1 VLVVEDEPRF
11 QRILNIALHAR
22 GYRVRVASTG
32 REALDAIVG
41 EEPDVVLL
49 DLGLPDMDGVLLCR
63 QQRRWSRAPI
73 IVLTADGHEDR
84 KILALDEGADD
95 YVTKPFSMP
104 ELLARVRVAARHRRA
119 LAAVVDHQYI
129 EVGTLRIDI
138 AAHVATLAGD
148 ELELTRKEFVLLV
161 LLARNAGS
169 VLTHRTLVSQVW
181 GDSSASNTQT
191 LRTHI
196 TKLRKKLG
204 TTPGAPMLLTEA
216 AIGYRLLR
224 PE

>member
-1 VLVVEDEPRF
+1 VLVIEDEPSF
-11 QRILNIALHAR
+11 QRILIIALHAR

-32 REALDAIVG
+32 REALDVTVG
-41 EEPDVVLL
+41 QESDVVLL
-49 DLGLPDMDGVLLCR
+49 DLGLPDMDGVDVCR
-63 QQRRWSRAPI
+63 QLRRWSSVPI

-84 KILALDEGADD
+84 KVRALDEGADD
-95 YVTKPFSMP
+95 YITKPFSMP
-104 ELLARVRVAARHRRA
+104 ELFARLRVATRHRRA
-119 LAAVVDHQYI
+119 LAAIVDQHQI
-129 EVGTLRIDI
+129 EVGSLRIDI
-138 AAHVATLAGD
+138 AAHVATLAGV
-148 ELELTRKEFVLLV
+148 ELELPRKEFALLV

-169 VLTHRTLVSQVW
+169 VMTHRTLVTHVW
-181 GDSSASNTQT
+181 GIGDEHNTQA

-204 TTPGAPMLLTEA
+204 TAPDAPILRTEA